1 MDSNEVSDIPAL
13 FNRALEK
20 QSNALAL
27 WTTIVI
33 LAVLNITTFTAIIIR
48 ATDELRIQYI
58 PDDAF
63 YYLTLA
69 RNYAALGSWTFDSGV
84 SVTSGFHLLFAY
96 LLASAYSIL
105 PLDEGNFVLVGVISS
120 LLITIVFIG
129 VMWFWGFRQKSI
141 LFLLFLVIIIS
152 SRNFTYNAVSVTE
165 WALVILFASLYF
177 VWFFLRNQD
186 QKRRAIDI
194 LLLFFLGLL
203 GSLARS
209 DFVLLPLSIAVGALV
224 ISKSRSAQLFAL
236 TGLVGSITGLLFGF
250 AHSYFYTGSFV
261 QSSVLM
267 KAYWGQVAPVKIYV
281 PPLLLVRALGVA
293 GFLLLAILV
302 IFFVLTW
309 LAGILDGRTQ
319 SEKLLLNF
327 FSRYAPTPETLSPN
341 ERRTYSL
348 LIISAGICI
357 LGYFILYS
365 RSGSVQP
372 WYTANLIVPVLMLVL
387 GISGFISSSIS
398 DKIWI
403 FLLLLFLTSVVLNIS
418 SIYPVS
424 PYLSPYPHQL
434 SLLNAGNFLK
444 GNLPDRK
451 VGAWNAGI
459 IGYFE
464 GGHII
469 NLDGLVNN
477 DIYEYAVE
485 NNLQTYLESRDIC
498 CIVDFANMLTEESLR
513 IRGGYNDISF
523 LETLQPQKVFAGGK
537 NRWKDL
543 TFYQINKDL
552 IPD

>member
-1 MDSNEVSDIPAL
+1 M
-13 FNRALEK
+13 
-20 QSNALAL
+20 
-27 WTTIVI
+27 
-33 LAVLNITTFTAIIIR
+33 
-48 ATDELRIQYI
+48 
-58 PDDAF
+58 
-63 YYLTLA
+63 
-69 RNYAALGSWTFDSGV
+69 
-84 SVTSGFHLLFAY
+84 
-96 LLASAYSIL
+96 
-105 PLDEGNFVLVGVISS
+105 
-120 LLITIVFIG
+120 
-129 VMWFWGFRQKSI
+129 
-141 LFLLFLVIIIS
+141 
-152 SRNFTYNAVSVTE
+152 
-165 WALVILFASLYF
+165 
-177 VWFFLRNQD
+177 
-186 QKRRAIDI
+186 
-194 LLLFFLGLL
+194 
-203 GSLARS
+203 
-209 DFVLLPLSIAVGALV
+209 
-224 ISKSRSAQLFAL
+224 
-236 TGLVGSITGLLFGF
+236 
-250 AHSYFYTGSFV
+250 

>member
-20 QSNALAL
+20 KSNALAL

-33 LAVLNITTFTAIIIR
+33 LAVLNITTFAAIIIR

-224 ISKSRSAQLFAL
+224 IFQIKEC
-236 TGLVGSITGLLFGF
+236 SIICAYRPGGF
-250 AHSYFYTGSFV
+250 YNRVTV
-261 QSSVLM
+261 
-267 KAYWGQVAPVKIYV
+267 W
-281 PPLLLVRALGVA
+281 
-293 GFLLLAILV
+293 
-302 IFFVLTW
+302 
-309 LAGILDGRTQ
+309 
-319 SEKLLLNF
+319 
-327 FSRYAPTPETLSPN
+327 
-341 ERRTYSL
+341 
-348 LIISAGICI
+348 IC
-357 LGYFILYS
+357 
-365 RSGSVQP
+365 
-372 WYTANLIVPVLMLVL
+372 T
-387 GISGFISSSIS
+387 
-398 DKIWI
+398 
-403 FLLLLFLTSVVLNIS
+403 
-418 SIYPVS
+418 
-424 PYLSPYPHQL
+424 
-434 SLLNAGNFLK
+434 
-444 GNLPDRK
+444 
-451 VGAWNAGI
+451 
-459 IGYFE
+459 
-464 GGHII
+464 
-469 NLDGLVNN
+469 
-477 DIYEYAVE
+477 
-485 NNLQTYLESRDIC
+485 
-498 CIVDFANMLTEESLR
+498 
-513 IRGGYNDISF
+513 
-523 LETLQPQKVFAGGK
+523 
-537 NRWKDL
+537 
-543 TFYQINKDL
+543 
-552 IPD
+552 